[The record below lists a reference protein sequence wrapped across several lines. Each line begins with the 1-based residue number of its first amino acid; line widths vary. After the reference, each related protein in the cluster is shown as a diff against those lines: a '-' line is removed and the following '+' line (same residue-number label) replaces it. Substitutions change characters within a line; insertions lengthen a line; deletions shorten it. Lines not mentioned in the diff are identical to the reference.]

1 MEERYAFV
9 LRIWLQRPAQAHQP
23 QQLRGMLQSN
33 GPGPPRYFSSLA
45 QLTQLLAASLE
56 TPAEASWRA
65 SDAGSAA
72 DGSANP

>member
-33 GPGPPRYFSSLA
+33 GPGPPRYFSSLD

-56 TPAEASWRA
+56 SPVEASWL
-65 SDAGSAA
+65 SPDADPPAG
-72 DGSANP
+72 DSANP